1 MEQIKREYRRLKDQL
16 VNAGEETTHDE
27 VMWNDGILIAMDE
40 LLEEVNDNI
49 KKQIQLN
56 LI

>member
-1 MEQIKREYRRLKDQL
+1 MEELKREYRRLKDQL
-16 VNAGEETTHDE
+16 VNVGEESIYDE

-40 LLEEVNDNI
+40 LLEEVNDDV
-49 KKQIQLN
+49 KKQIRLN

>member
-1 MEQIKREYRRLKDQL
+1 MEELKREYRRLKDQL
-16 VNAGEETTHDE
+16 VNVGEETSYDE

-40 LLEEVNDNI
+40 LLEEVNDDV
-49 KKQIQLN
+49 KKQIRLN

>member
-16 VNAGEETTHDE
+16 VNVGEETTHDE

-40 LLEEVNDNI
+40 LLEEVNDDI
-49 KKQIQLN
+49 KKLIRLN

>member
-16 VNAGEETTHDE
+16 VNVGEETTHDE
-27 VMWNDGILIAMDE
+27 VMWNEGILIAMDE
-40 LLEEVNDNI
+40 LLEEVNDDI
-49 KKQIQLN
+49 KKLIRLN

>member
-1 MEQIKREYRRLKDQL
+1 MEQLKREYRRLKDQL
-16 VNAGEETTHDE
+16 VNVGEETCHDE

-40 LLEEVNDNI
+40 LLEEVNDGI
-49 KKQIQLN
+49 KKLIRLN

>member
-1 MEQIKREYRRLKDQL
+1 MEQIKREYRRLKEQL
-16 VNAGEETTHDE
+16 VNVGEETTHDE

-40 LLEEVNDNI
+40 LLEEVNDDI
-49 KKQIQLN
+49 KKLIRLN

>member
-16 VNAGEETTHDE
+16 VNVGEETTHDE

-40 LLEEVNDNI
+40 LLEEVNDDI
-49 KKQIQLN
+49 KKQIRLN

>member
-1 MEQIKREYRRLKDQL
+1 MEQLKREYRRLKDQL
-16 VNAGEETTHDE
+16 VNVGEETCHDE

-40 LLEEVNDNI
+40 LLEEVNDDI
-49 KKQIQLN
+49 KKLIRLN

>member
-1 MEQIKREYRRLKDQL
+1 MEQLKREYIRLKDLL
-16 VNAGEETTHDE
+16 VNIGEETCHDE

-40 LLEEVNDNI
+40 LLEGVNDNV
-49 KKQIQLN
+49 KKLIRLN

>member
-16 VNAGEETTHDE
+16 VNVGEETTHDE
-27 VMWNDGILIAMDE
+27 VMWNDGVLIAMDE
-40 LLEEVNDNI
+40 LLEEVNDDI
-49 KKQIQLN
+49 KKQIRLN